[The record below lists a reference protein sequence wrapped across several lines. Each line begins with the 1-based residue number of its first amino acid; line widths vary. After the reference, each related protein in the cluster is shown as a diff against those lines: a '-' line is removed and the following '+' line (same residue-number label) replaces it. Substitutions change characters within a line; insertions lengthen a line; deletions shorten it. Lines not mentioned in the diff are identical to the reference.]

1 MLAAALGA
9 VVPPGVRLVDSA
21 ATTARAV
28 AALLAARGLAR
39 SSRPRRAVASCFLA
53 TDGPERFARVGSIFL
68 GRPVAASEVELIDVG
83 VSLAGTRGQRAVVPS
98 ERTLLP
104 AASTK

>member
-68 GRPVAASEVELIDVG
+68 GRPVAASEVELIDV
-83 VSLAGTRGQRAVVPS
+83 
-98 ERTLLP
+98 
-104 AASTK
+104 